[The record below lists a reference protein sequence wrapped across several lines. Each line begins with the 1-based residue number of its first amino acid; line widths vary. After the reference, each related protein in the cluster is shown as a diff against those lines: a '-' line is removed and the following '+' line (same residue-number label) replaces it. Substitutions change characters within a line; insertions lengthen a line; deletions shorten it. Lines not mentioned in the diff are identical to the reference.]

1 MEDLAGYRQE
11 IDEIDSQLIP
21 LFERRMDVVREVA
34 RFKKARNMQVLQR
47 DRERVVLDK
56 AVARLRDPD
65 YAAEAERFM
74 NAVMAISRAAQ
85 RRDIGGALPR
95 EAAPLTGKVGYYGA
109 PGSFSEQALADY
121 FGEDRERT
129 ACAEFEDVFT
139 ALRDGE
145 IDYGVLPIENSST
158 GAITRVYDLLGGYGF
173 FIVGERRLRIHQN
186 LVGVAGAT
194 LDTVRAVYSHEQGLE
209 QSSRFLAEHPGW
221 EQAVFHST
229 AESARLVADGGD
241 PAKAA
246 IASERAA
253 ALYGLRIIAPAIEN
267 SRHNATRF
275 IVIGRALAPAGA
287 DKVSLAFSLDN
298 ESGTLYNTLRHF
310 ADRRINLVK
319 IESRPIPEELWSYR
333 FYLDFE
339 GDVDSDDVRGVLA
352 EISAGA
358 KDFRLLG
365 AYRSDRD

>member
-1 MEDLAGYRQE
+1 MEDLAGYRRE

-34 RFKKARNMQVLQR
+34 RFKKVRNMQVLQR

-56 AVARLRDPD
+56 AVARLRDPG

-95 EAAPLTGKVGYYGA
+95 EAAPLTREGRVLRRAGLLLRAGA
-109 PGSFSEQALADY
+109 RRLLRRG
-121 FGEDRERT
+121 RERT

-158 GAITRVYDLLGGYGF
+158 GAITRVYDLLGSYGF

-229 AESARLVADGGD
+229 R
-241 PAKAA
+241 
-246 IASERAA
+246 
-253 ALYGLRIIAPAIEN
+253 
-267 SRHNATRF
+267 
-275 IVIGRALAPAGA
+275 
-287 DKVSLAFSLDN
+287 
-298 ESGTLYNTLRHF
+298 
-310 ADRRINLVK
+310 
-319 IESRPIPEELWSYR
+319 
-333 FYLDFE
+333 
-339 GDVDSDDVRGVLA
+339 
-352 EISAGA
+352 
-358 KDFRLLG
+358 
-365 AYRSDRD
+365 